1 MGTDRIVGAAAA
13 YKLYGGPVI
22 VVDFGSATTF
32 NLVTKDGVYLGGAI
46 APGIKTATESLVTT
60 AAKLPRIELEKPQ
73 NIVGTDT
80 KSCMQSGIVYGYTGL
95 VKYLVDKY
103 KELDE
108 MKGAKVVATGGLSE
122 LVENVEPDLID
133 VTGSRA
139 CAQRFE
145 VYLRQ
150 KFKKEMIFGKTQRFC
165 AGRHMKKIGVALLG
179 LGVVGGG
186 TYEILRDKREMI
198 KANEGLD
205 IEVKRVL
212 ERNLARCKELGVDE
226 SIVTQNIDDIV
237 NDDEIQIV
245 AEFFGGVEPAK
256 SFLIKALQH
265 GKSVVTANK
274 EMFAKSWHEL
284 EIAAKK
290 SGAGLYFEASCVGGV
305 PVIRTL
311 TDSMQANSIT
321 SLKGIV
327 NGTTNYIL
335 SKMSDEGVDYQTCL
349 KEAQKLGYAE
359 ANPTADVEGFDS
371 TYKNCI
377 LSSLAYKKRVPI
389 DKIYREGISNISVE
403 DIAIGKRAWLR
414 NQIACDFQRHGR
426 QNRGESASC
435 VFAANSS
442 AFLCQRLVQRTLYP
456 RRQR

>member
-1 MGTDRIVGAAAA
+1 M
-13 YKLYGGPVI
+13 
-22 VVDFGSATTF
+22 
-32 NLVTKDGVYLGGAI
+32 
-46 APGIKTATESLVTT
+46 E
-60 AAKLPRIELEKPQ
+60 
-73 NIVGTDT
+73 
-80 KSCMQSGIVYGYTGL
+80 
-95 VKYLVDKY
+95 
-103 KELDE
+103 
-108 MKGAKVVATGGLSE
+108 
-122 LVENVEPDLID
+122 
-133 VTGSRA
+133 
-139 CAQRFE
+139 
-145 VYLRQ
+145 
-150 KFKKEMIFGKTQRFC
+150 
-165 AGRHMKKIGVALLG
+165 KIGVALLG

-226 SIVTQNIDDIV
+226 IIVTQNIDDIV

-265 GKSVVTANK
+265 GKSIVTANK

-284 EIAAKK
+284 EIVAKK
-290 SGAGLYFEASCVGGV
+290 SGAVLYFEASCVGGV

-403 DIAIGKRAWLR
+403 DIAIGKELGYAIKLLAISNVTDGKIEARVHPAFLPQTHPLSFVKGSF
-414 NQIACDFQRHGR
+414 NALYIHGDSVDDVMLYG
-426 QNRGESASC
+426 RGAGALPTGSAIVSDV
-435 VFAANSS
+435 VFAASKDVHRRYDFECEEVDEG
-442 AFLCQRLVQRTLYP
+442 AFSTDFKSQYYVRLAVRDSEGTLAKIAAAFAKNGISIRSVLQKKGKDGESYVVFVTYETKESNI
-456 RRQR
+456 RKTLSQIENFDGVDKVVSLLRVEE